1 MFYNHVHFVRSQ
13 GNKFLNYSPQHYLKP
28 CHRLDGVAVAVGAV
42 APNAQLQRALVAAL
56 LALAVGVV
64 QTQGP
69 VPQTG

>member
-1 MFYNHVHFVRSQ
+1 MQ
-13 GNKFLNYSPQHYLKP
+13 GNNFLNYSPQHYLKP

-42 APNAQLQRALVAAL
+42 ASDAQLQRALVAAL

-69 VPQTG
+69 VPQTS

>member
-1 MFYNHVHFVRSQ
+1 MKSIIFSGSDPNPHHKIA
-13 GNKFLNYSPQHYLKP
+13 NPQHYLKP

-42 APNAQLQRALVAAL
+42 ASDAQLQRALVAAL

-69 VPQTG
+69 VPQTS